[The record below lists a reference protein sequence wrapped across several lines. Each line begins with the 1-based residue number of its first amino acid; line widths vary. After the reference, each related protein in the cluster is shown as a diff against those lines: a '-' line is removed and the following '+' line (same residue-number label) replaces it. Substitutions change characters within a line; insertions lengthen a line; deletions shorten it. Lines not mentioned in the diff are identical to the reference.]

1 MKKIFKQ
8 MDKSIND
15 LNKAI
20 EETTGGTTGF
30 FVRINTKTFKE
41 FNSKEALSE
50 FKRQEI
56 IEKLLDQYNEKG
68 DNIFNI
74 LNTNP
79 F

>member
-1 MKKIFKQ
+1 MA
-8 MDKSIND
+8 
-15 LNKAI
+15 NKN
-20 EETTGGTTGF
+20 ENTGGTSAL
-30 FVRINTKTFKE
+30 FVRINTKIFKT

-56 IEKLLDQYNEKG
+56 IEKLLNQYNEKG

-74 LNTNP
+74 LDTTP

>member
-30 FVRINTKTFKE
+30 FVRINTKTFKT

-56 IEKLLDQYNEKG
+56 IEKLLEQYNEKG

>member
-1 MKKIFKQ
+1 MAE
-8 MDKSIND
+8 
-15 LNKAI
+15 LNTK
-20 EETTGGTTGF
+20 TTGGTSSL
-30 FVRINTKTFKE
+30 FVRIDTKIFKT

-56 IEKLLDQYNEKG
+56 IEKLLSHYNEKG

-74 LNTNP
+74 LNSKP